1 MMLPGGSQRRSRIA
15 ERVREPCT
23 ARLAAHLR
31 RAERRL
37 DSGGPVYE
45 LCSFRVPGT
54 GRERRIQ
61 MSVTGDMIDVGGMPA
76 YLARA
81 AASGPSPAVLVIQEA
96 FGLNGHIKDVARRV
110 AAEGYV
116 ALAPDLYWRGGKG
129 RSVGYDQLPE
139 AIGLMQ
145 SLNDKDIVADVGSA
159 VGHLEKQSFVRADR
173 IGITGFCM
181 GGRVSFLAA
190 CELPGRIKAS
200 VPFYG
205 GGIPVEKTE
214 KLGCPVLAFFGEKDA
229 FIPLDGVEHLKAEA
243 KRLGKNVEVVV
254 YPGAD
259 HGFFCNERASYQK
272 AAAEDSWQ
280 RLKAF
285 FAKHLRA

>member
-1 MMLPGGSQRRSRIA
+1 
-15 ERVREPCT
+15 
-23 ARLAAHLR
+23 
-31 RAERRL
+31 
-37 DSGGPVYE
+37 
-45 LCSFRVPGT
+45 
-54 GRERRIQ
+54 
-61 MSVTGDMIDVGGMPA
+61 MSVQTQTVDLGGMPA
-76 YLARA
+76 YVARPAGDA
-81 AASGPSPAVLVIQEA
+81 AAPAVLVIQEA
-96 FGLNGHIKDVARRV
+96 FGLNDHIRDVTRRV
-110 AAEGYV
+110 AGEGYV

-129 RSVGYDQLPE
+129 RSVGYDELPA

-145 SLNDKDIVADVGSA
+145 SLKDPEIVTDVRNAIGW
-159 VGHLEKQSFVRADR
+159 LEKQAFVRADR

-181 GGRVSFLAA
+181 GGRVSYLAA
-190 CELPGRIKAS
+190 CELHDKIKAS
-200 VPFYG
+200 VPYYG
-205 GGIPVEKTE
+205 GGIPVDKTD
-214 KLGCPVLAFFGEKDA
+214 KLRCPVLAFFGEKDA

-272 AAAEDSWQ
+272 AAADDSWQ